1 MFLMEFMLLMLL
13 MWLMFLCLGVFKERR
28 HLGKISKNSAQAEF
42 PVHEIKVKC

>member
-1 MFLMEFMLLMLL
+1 MFLMEFMLLM
-13 MWLMFLCLGVFKERR
+13 WLMFLCQGVFKERR